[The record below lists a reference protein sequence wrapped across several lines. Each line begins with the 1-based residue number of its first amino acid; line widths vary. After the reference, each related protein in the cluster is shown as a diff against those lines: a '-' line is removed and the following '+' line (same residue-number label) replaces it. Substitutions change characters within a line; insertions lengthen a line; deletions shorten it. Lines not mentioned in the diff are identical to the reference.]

1 MVPRS
6 KSSSSNQN
14 GQRQV
19 SNFIE
24 LDDFAEIQLRPSPTS
39 IIDNAYTDNNSLNDN
54 NIGTTQET
62 IEEDTDEDLPVTED
76 NFQVN
81 KDGNHQN
88 FKDKYSRL
96 MVKVMFKYL

>member
-39 IIDNAYTDNNSLNDN
+39 VIDNSRTESNPLSDN
-54 NIGTTQET
+54 NIGSTQAT
-62 IEEDTDEDLPVTED
+62 IEDDDDEDLPVTED

-81 KDGNHQN
+81 KIKKSTHPISIICY
-88 FKDKYSRL
+88 KD
-96 MVKVMFKYL
+96 

>member
-1 MVPRS
+1 MVGNLESTGMVPRS
-6 KSSSSNQN
+6 KSSLGNQN

-39 IIDNAYTDNNSLNDN
+39 IIDNANTESNSPDDN
-54 NIGTTQET
+54 NIGTTQTT
-62 IEEDTDEDLPVTED
+62 IEEDSDEDLPVTED

-81 KDGNHQN
+81 
-88 FKDKYSRL
+88 
-96 MVKVMFKYL
+96 